1 MIVRQPPDVANAKKS
16 STGKAA
22 NKAGTNA
29 STLADRTLTSNITS
43 KLNLEPLIP
52 KVRNTSFLE
61 LSTET
66 NPHYYKYL
74 NRSALH
80 RLRQSDDGNFPAQFR
95 DATIMFI
102 SLGKLKVWTDDGIAH
117 AQTAMTR
124 AIKCL
129 VKYEG
134 EFSLDFNSKKKHP
147 PCRKYFS

>member
-1 MIVRQPPDVANAKKS
+1 MIIRQPPEAATSKKT

-22 NKAGTNA
+22 NKSNGGGTAPDRN
-29 STLADRTLTSNITS
+29 ADRALPLNITS

-102 SLGKLKVWTDDGIAH
+102 SLGKLKVWTDDGIKQ
-117 AQTAMTR
+117 AQTAMKH

-134 EFSLDFNSKKKHP
+134 KTQ
-147 PCRKYFS
+147 